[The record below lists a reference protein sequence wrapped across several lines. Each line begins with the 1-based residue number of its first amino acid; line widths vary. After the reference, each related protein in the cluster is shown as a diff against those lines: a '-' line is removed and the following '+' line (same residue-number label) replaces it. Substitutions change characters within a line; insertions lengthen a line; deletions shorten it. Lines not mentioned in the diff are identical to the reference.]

1 MNILRK
7 TYKEHFES
15 INVNAKK
22 PGRAAG
28 GGGGRVNLN
37 PSYGFSQNASSRQG
51 VKCCFFVAL
60 NTIKSQIFPEIF
72 FEICQVVLYPY

>member
-22 PGRAAG
+22 PGRAA